1 MPPKE
6 SEMTQASAPKI
17 NPGDIAGWPI
27 LKIDYPTDRDRIR
40 AILPPGID
48 PSAEAK
54 VHLSIYCVPVPDEP
68 EYGVLLTVDADYR
81 GTPGQYAI
89 GYGIDQESAIFISR
103 DMNGQPKYPCAIDYY
118 RMGDAVRA
126 RATHQGY
133 TFLEFHGRTTGVM
146 PTPPAHTE
154 HEWWVKVSRAV
165 GGAEKSYDFAPHVV
179 QVKTGFQTTHVE
191 KVEGKLEL
199 LDSPWDPIARL
210 LPIRGEVLARLWSA
224 MPTSREITLE
234 APLDPDAYWPFSD
247 TIGGSRWQGSMGG
260 PKRGR

>member
-1 MPPKE
+1 M
-6 SEMTQASAPKI
+6 SQTSAPKI

-27 LKIDYPTDRDRIR
+27 LKIDYPTDPAKLR
-40 AILPPGID
+40 ALLPPGID
-48 PSAEAK
+48 PGAEPI
-54 VHLSIYCVPVPDEP
+54 VHLSVYCVPVPDEP

-81 GTPGQYAI
+81 GTKGHYAL
-89 GYGIDQESAIFISR
+89 GYGIDQESAVFISR
-103 DMNGQPKYPCAIDYY
+103 DMNGQPKYPCEIDYY
-118 RMGDAVRA
+118 RMGERVHA
-126 RATHQGY
+126 RCTHQGY
-133 TFLEFHGRTTGVM
+133 TFALFEGRTAGVQ
-146 PTPPAHTE
+146 PTPAPHTE

-191 KVEGKLEL
+191 KVEGRLEL

-210 LPIRGEVLARLWSA
+210 LPVRGAVEARLRTA

-247 TIGGSRWQGSMGG
+247 TIGGSRWPGSMGG
-260 PKRGR
+260 PKRER